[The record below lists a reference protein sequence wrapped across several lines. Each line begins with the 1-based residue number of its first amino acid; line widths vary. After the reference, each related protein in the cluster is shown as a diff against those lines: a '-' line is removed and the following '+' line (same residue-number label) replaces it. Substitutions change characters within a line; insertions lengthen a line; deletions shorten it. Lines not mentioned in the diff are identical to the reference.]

1 MINMEENK
9 KFKDMKFLT
18 SELET
23 PFGVFVKQYKQKGKR
38 YVYFYKEA
46 LVNINDIYMDAKCLT
61 KQGFDHLKQEISEDD
76 IDIIKNAIV
85 HYLPD
90 NIKNNIYVINIQNNV
105 YENYFKINFG
115 VQYPLSDVKHD
126 SIESLIRKYD
136 IVDFLNDIEKSFIH
150 YDEKL
155 IDYINAEYLLNGQ
168 QVFPWT
174 KEERICA

>member
-1 MINMEENK
+1 MEENK
-9 KFKDMKFLT
+9 KFKDMKFST

-23 PFGVFVKQYKQKGKR
+23 PFGVFVKQYKQKGKQ

-85 HYLPD
+85 HYFPD
-90 NIKNNIYVINIQNNV
+90 NIKNNIYIINIQNNV

-115 VQYPLSDVKHD
+115 VQYLLSDVKHD